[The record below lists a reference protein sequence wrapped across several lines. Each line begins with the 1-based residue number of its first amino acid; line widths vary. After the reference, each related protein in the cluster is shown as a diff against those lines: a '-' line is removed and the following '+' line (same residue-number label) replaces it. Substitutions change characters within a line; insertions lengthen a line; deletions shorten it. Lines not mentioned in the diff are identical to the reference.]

1 MKHKQDNYKFS
12 LWLFFSKRIYNA
24 AVNFQNLQFY
34 KYNSQKLIIF
44 RKGMCFIIA
53 IFALY

>member
-1 MKHKQDNYKFS
+1 MIVLD
-12 LWLFFSKRIYNA
+12 KRVYNA

-34 KYNSQKLIIF
+34 NYDSQKLTIF
-44 RKGMCFIIA
+44 NTRMCFIIA

>member
-1 MKHKQDNYKFS
+1 MIGFG
-12 LWLFFSKRIYNA
+12 KRVHNA

-34 KYNSQKLIIF
+34 NRNSQKLTIF
-44 RKGMCFIIA
+44 NTRMCFIIA

>member
-1 MKHKQDNYKFS
+1 MVGFG
-12 LWLFFSKRIYNA
+12 KRVYNA
-24 AVNFQNLQFY
+24 AVDFQNLQFY
-34 KYNSQKLIIF
+34 NYNSQKLTIF

>member
-1 MKHKQDNYKFS
+1 MIILGKI
-12 LWLFFSKRIYNA
+12 IYNA
-24 AVNFQNLQFY
+24 AVNFQNSQFY
-34 KYNSQKLIIF
+34 NYNSQKLTIF

>member
-1 MKHKQDNYKFS
+1 MFS
-12 LWLFFSKRIYNA
+12 FDERVYNA
-24 AVNFQNLQFY
+24 AVDFQNLQFY
-34 KYNSQKLIIF
+34 KHNSQKLTIF

>member
-1 MKHKQDNYKFS
+1 MVA
-12 LWLFFSKRIYNA
+12 FSKRIYNA
-24 AVNFQNLQFY
+24 AVNYQNLQFY

>member
-1 MKHKQDNYKFS
+1 MIVFG
-12 LWLFFSKRIYNA
+12 KRVYNA
-24 AVNFQNLQFY
+24 AVDFQNLQFY
-34 KYNSQKLIIF
+34 KYNSQKLTIF

>member
-1 MKHKQDNYKFS
+1 MFS
-12 LWLFFSKRIYNA
+12 FDKRRYN
-24 AVNFQNLQFY
+24 VTVDFQNLQFY
-34 KYNSQKLIIF
+34 NHNSQKFTIF

>member
-1 MKHKQDNYKFS
+1 MIGFGE
-12 LWLFFSKRIYNA
+12 RVYNA

-34 KYNSQKLIIF
+34 NCNSQKLTIF
-44 RKGMCFIIA
+44 RKGMCYIIA